1 MAFKDDIKISIYQLD
16 KAAIEQPELYEE
28 WSRQWAEAVFERD
41 KLKENLTI
49 KKAEIDALIRQIPSK
64 FGWAQDKAP
73 TEAWIGQQIIL
84 NNEIVHLN
92 QLLIEAQY
100 NVNIMAS
107 AKESI
112 EHRGKAIGT
121 LTELYKGNYFV
132 AKSRSDDNYQSTM
145 TKKVVESQSSAL
157 ANNERLV
164 ARRKKEA

>member
-1 MAFKDDIKISIYQLD
+1 MSFKDDIKISIYQLD

-49 KKAEIDALIRQIPSK
+49 KKAEIDALIRQTPSK

-107 AKESI
+107 AKEAI
-112 EHRGKAIGT
+112 EHRGKAMSI

-132 AKSRSDDNYQSTM
+132 AKSRTDENYQSTL
-145 TKKVVESQSSAL
+145 TRKSAEAQSEAL
-157 ANNERLV
+157 ENSDRL
-164 ARRKKEA
+164 ARRKRAT

>member
-28 WSRQWAEAVFERD
+28 WSRQWADAVFQRD
-41 KLKENLTI
+41 SLKEQLTV
-49 KKAEIDALIRQIPSK
+49 KKAEIDEQIRLAPGK
-64 FGWAQDKAP
+64 FGWVQEKSP
-73 TEAWIGQQIIL
+73 TEAWIAQKVIL
-84 NNEIVHLN
+84 NLEIRELN
-92 QLLIEAQY
+92 DKLIQAQY
-100 NVNIMAS
+100 DVNIMSS
-107 AKESI
+107 AKEAI
-112 EHRGKAIGT
+112 EHRGKAMSI

-164 ARRKKEA
+164 ARRKREA